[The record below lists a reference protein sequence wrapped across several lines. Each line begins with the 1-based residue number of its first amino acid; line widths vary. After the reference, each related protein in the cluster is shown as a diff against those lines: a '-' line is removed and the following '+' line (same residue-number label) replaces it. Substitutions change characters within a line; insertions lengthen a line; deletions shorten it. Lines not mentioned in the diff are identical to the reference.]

1 MKGVTVFTTVTRGM
15 NLARGTVRRDF
26 DAETRSRGVN
36 ASRSRRATPKLG
48 GTNLNLNVV
57 SQGLRPQFRV
67 HHKHHKHPRLSQ
79 YAQGIY

>member
-36 ASRSRRATPKLG
+36 ASRGRRATPKLG
-48 GTNLNLNVV
+48 VANLNVV
-57 SQGLRPQFRV
+57 SQGLRPQVRV

-79 YAQGIY
+79 YGQGIY